1 MNPLMVV
8 DLSLNVAGC
17 YTRSFP
23 QRSSDQY
30 CGPNMLAGEF
40 HRLPSTSDMLA
51 SLGSLRFENI
61 RHLTQ
66 PPDVQGT
73 ERSKAPEFNAFCLVG
88 SLNKGVRV
96 ASGPP

>member
-1 MNPLMVV
+1 MSP
-8 DLSLNVAGC
+8 DA
-17 YTRSFP
+17 TRGHF
-23 QRSSDQY
+23 RSAHPINIAARTCWQVNFTAS
-30 CGPNMLAGEF
+30 
-40 HRLPSTSDMLA
+40 PSTSDMLA

-66 PPDVQGT
+66 PPDIQGT